1 MTAHIYDAVLGII
14 LMLLLWSFYEA
25 QRDPANKFNLW
36 DLIMENGRVSRIGFA
51 YLVGLLVTSWVLIRM
66 AQNEQRSLDV
76 VFSAYLAAWVA
87 PIVAKLF
94 SPPQATTSTQT
105 STSTVTV
112 APIPPKIEEHHDDH
126 G

>member
-1 MTAHIYDAVLGII
+1 MGFHMSDAALGII
-14 LMLLLWSFYEA
+14 LLLLLWSFYKA
-25 QRDPANKFNLW
+25 QRDPANNFNLF

-51 YLVGLLVTSWVLIRM
+51 YLVGLLVTSWVLVRM

-94 SPPQATTSTQT
+94 SPPPPAGTTTTQT
-105 STSTVTV
+105 SATVTQTV
-112 APIPPKIEEHHDDH
+112 DRDKHD
-126 G
+126 